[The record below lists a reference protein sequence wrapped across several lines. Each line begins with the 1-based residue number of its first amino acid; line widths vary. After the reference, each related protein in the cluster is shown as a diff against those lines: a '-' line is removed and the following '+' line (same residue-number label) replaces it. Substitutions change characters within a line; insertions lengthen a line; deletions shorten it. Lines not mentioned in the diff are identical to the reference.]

1 MGMGLSPVEY
11 SEQGMQGDDYTHHD
25 VDYEFI
31 AKWVLRGYA
40 YDKY

>member
-1 MGMGLSPVEY
+1 MNMPAVDY

-31 AKWVLRGYA
+31 AKWLIRGYE
-40 YDKY
+40 YELITE